1 MRSVPPGESPP
12 PPPRACFGRNELIE
26 KVVGFTG
33 NLEPVA
39 LTGAG
44 GIGKTSIAL
53 AVLHHDRI
61 KVRFGDNR
69 RFIRCD
75 QSPASCTH
83 FLARL
88 SKVIGAGTENPEDLT
103 PLRPFLSS
111 QETLIVLDNAES
123 ILDPQGTDARE
134 IYAVVDELCRFETI
148 CVCITSRVTTI
159 PQHCKRLVVP
169 TLSIEAAC
177 DTFYSIYNDGGRSD
191 IINNLLQ
198 RVDFHA
204 LSVTLLATTASH
216 NMWDYDE
223 LAKEWDTHRA
233 QVLQTDHNNSLAAT
247 IELSLAS
254 LTFQK
259 LGPDARE
266 LLGVVAFF
274 PQGVDKKHLD
284 WLFSTVPDRKSTF
297 DKFCVLSLTRPS
309 NGYITMLAP
318 IREYLRPRDPRS
330 PPLLRTTKDRYFT
343 RMSVDIYAE
352 KPSFR
357 EGEWIKSED
366 VNIEHLLDVFISI
379 NADAGD
385 ALDACAHFM
394 EHLYWYK
401 PRQTV
406 LGSKIEGLPEDHPS
420 KAECL
425 YQLSLTF
432 YLLGNYAEQKRL
444 ISQVLQLHR
453 NQGNDRGVAR
463 TLRWLSDANRML
475 RLYEEGIQQ
484 AGEAARICEGL
495 NDIVGQAE
503 SFADLA
509 GLLHDDGHLDAAE
522 DAVTRAIDLLP
533 EKGEEFRYCQCHRLL
548 GNIYRSK
555 DEKEK
560 AIHHFELALKSASAF
575 NWRFQFFW
583 THRALALLFRGEND
597 FNNAQAHIEQAKSHV
612 GEEKYLLG
620 CVTQLQAQVWHREGR
635 LEDARSEA
643 VHAKEIYEQLGLAN
657 DVQVCMDLLQGIEEA
672 AG

>member
-26 KVVGFTG
+26 KVVGFAG

-39 LTGAG
+39 LIGAG

-75 QSPASCTH
+75 RFPASCTH

-88 SKVIGAGTENPEDLT
+88 SKVIGAGAENPEDLT

-123 ILDPQGTDARE
+123 ILDPQGTNARE

-148 CVCITSRVTTI
+148 CVCITSRITTI

-191 IINNLLQ
+191 IVNDLLQ

-204 LSVTLLATTASH
+204 LSITLLATTASH
-216 NMWDYDE
+216 NMWDHDE

-233 QVLQTDHNNSLAAT
+233 QVLRTDHNHSLAAT

-254 LTFQK
+254 PTFQK
-259 LGPDARE
+259 LGLDARE

-274 PQGVDKKHLD
+274 PQGVDKKHID
-284 WLFSTVPDRKSTF
+284 WLFPTIPDRKNIF

-318 IREYLRPRDPRS
+318 IREYLCPRDPKLS
-330 PPLLRTTKDRYFT
+330 PLLRATKEHYFT
-343 RMSVDIYAE
+343 RLSVDVHPD
-352 KPSFR
+352 KPGFG
-357 EGEWIKSED
+357 EAEWIKSED

-379 NADAGD
+379 NADTGV
-385 ALDACAHFM
+385 LNGCAHFM
-394 EHLYWYK
+394 AHLYWHK

-406 LGSKIEGLPEDHPS
+406 LGSKIEGLPDDNPS

-425 YQLSLTF
+425 VQLSWSF
-432 YLLGNYAEQKRL
+432 HSVGNHVEQKRL
-444 ISQVLQLHR
+444 LSQVLQLERKQVDDHR
-453 NQGNDRGVAR
+453 AAQ
-463 TLRWLSDANRML
+463 TLWQLSDANRML
-475 RLYEEGIQQ
+475 GLYEEGIQQ
-484 AGEAARICEGL
+484 VEEAMRTHEGL
-495 NDIVGQAE
+495 NDTVGWGE
-503 SFADLA
+503 SLRQLA
-509 GLLHDDGHLDAAE
+509 WLLCDNGQLDAAE
-522 DAVTRAIDLLP
+522 EAATRAIDL
-533 EKGEEFRYCQCHRLL
+533 
-548 GNIYRSK
+548 S
-555 DEKEK
+555 
-560 AIHHFELALKSASAF
+560 
-575 NWRFQFFW
+575 
-583 THRALALLFRGEND
+583 
-597 FNNAQAHIEQAKSHV
+597 
-612 GEEKYLLG
+612 
-620 CVTQLQAQVWHREGR
+620 
-635 LEDARSEA
+635 
-643 VHAKEIYEQLGLAN
+643 
-657 DVQVCMDLLQGIEEA
+657 
-672 AG
+672 